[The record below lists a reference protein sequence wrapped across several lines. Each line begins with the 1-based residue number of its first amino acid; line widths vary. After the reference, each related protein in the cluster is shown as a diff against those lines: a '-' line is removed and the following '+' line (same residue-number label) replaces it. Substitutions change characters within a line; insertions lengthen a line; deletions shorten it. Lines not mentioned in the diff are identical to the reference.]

1 MKILYWAQLSYNNNT
16 FMPVFFFN
24 PDFNIKMYT
33 NQFGFLDV
41 PIYINGTDGLYD
53 GYHYATMNKATNLG
67 GCPSDFCKEPLIFS
81 ATLNNTSFTI
91 YPLKTG
97 QIFLVNQK
105 IVNTTFPNNTI
116 SMQTEMNDKNP
127 SVNESIKENFES
139 PSIKQNFKKSIIKEN
154 FSSNNF
160 SNSYILIIC
169 FFLLLIIIIIICFYG
184 YLKK

>member
-24 PDFNIKMYT
+24 PDFNMKMYT

-41 PIYINGTDGLYD
+41 PIYINGTNGLYD
-53 GYHYATMNKATNLG
+53 GYHYATINKATNLG
-67 GCPSDFCKEPLIFS
+67 GCPPDFCKEPLIFS
-81 ATLNNTSFTI
+81 ATLNNVSFTI
-91 YPLKTG
+91 YPLDNG
-97 QIFLVNQK
+97 QIFLANQQIFDTSTSSQNK
-105 IVNTTFPNNTI
+105 TI
-116 SMQTEMNDKNP
+116 TSSAQTDEIP
-127 SVNESIKENFES
+127 SESIKENFEH
-139 PSIKQNFKKSIIKEN
+139 SIDDLKEKPIIKEN
-154 FSSNNF
+154 FSSDNF